1 MNDAIGKRRNKKV
14 RAKKKKKV
22 RKKYKMFLPAL

>member
-14 RAKKKKKV
+14 GGDN
-22 RKKYKMFLPAL
+22 KKYYIVY